1 MLWPS
6 RFSRDAPGYGYSS
19 TLRIWVI
26 LSKCC
31 AFSRKHKPEITKM
44 CLQTWWP
51 GGSSK
56 SLPMIKKLFWYPSR
70 GAAFITPQPKHQHSC
85 PQLFQASKQ
94 EGNVWHFF
102 LSNCIRCSL
111 LCRIADSGAHVYRTR
126 SGISEVA
133 SSTKD
138 SQRRSSEL
146 GERLSF
152 LVQYSQGFLSATWSA
167 TWPAFRGIPR
177 WFMIYV
183 GARSVEGG
191 CVGGWVWCGVWWVG
205 CRVWRVCSA

>member
-56 SLPMIKKLFWYPSR
+56 SLPMIKKKKLFWYPSR
-70 GAAFITPQPKHQHSC
+70 GAAFITPQPKHTVARSC
-85 PQLFQASKQ
+85 SKRLNRKAMCGISSFPTASAAHCC
-94 EGNVWHFF
+94 VA
-102 LSNCIRCSL
+102 L
-111 LCRIADSGAHVYRTR
+111 LIAVRMSIA
-126 SGISEVA
+126 ISEVA

-146 GERLSF
+146 GERLYTIPLGSSECF
-152 LVQYSQGFLSATWSA
+152 LL
-167 TWPAFRGIPR
+167 
-177 WFMIYV
+177 
-183 GARSVEGG
+183 
-191 CVGGWVWCGVWWVG
+191 
-205 CRVWRVCSA
+205 